1 MTMRRA
7 LVNGINIAYEVQGS
21 GPPLLL
27 IMGYRLNSRAW
38 PRDFIEALAK
48 RFTLILFDNRGT
60 GQSDKPTFGYA
71 LSNIAKDIC
80 GLLDHL
86 EVPRAHV
93 LGYSMGGAVAQELAC
108 RYPERVQRLVLCA
121 TLCGGPRTVYAGPA
135 VIAVMRGLV
144 GLSPHEAAW
153 RIATVTYAPVYLE
166 KNAER
171 VERQMLREIA
181 DPTPLHAA
189 DLQFQA
195 FVDFDSSDALA
206 SLRAPTLVM
215 TGDEDRLIPPRN
227 SKLLAELIP
236 DARLVILPGLAHRA
250 VWEATQ
256 ECASLIAD
264 FLNEAREA
272 RHQATRREA
281 AANVR

>member
-1 MTMRRA
+1 
-7 LVNGINIAYEVQGS
+7 
-21 GPPLLL
+21 
-27 IMGYRLNSRAW
+27 MGYRLNSRAW
-38 PRDFIEALAK
+38 PPDFIDALAK

-60 GQSDKPTFGYA
+60 GLSEKPTSGYA

-80 GLLDHL
+80 DLLEHL
-86 EVPRAHV
+86 EIPRAHV

-108 RYPERVQRLVLCA
+108 GHPERVERLVLCA
-121 TLCGGPRTVYAGPA
+121 TLSGGPRTVYAGPA

-144 GLSPHEAAW
+144 GLSPHEAAR
-153 RIATVTYAPVYLE
+153 RIATVTYAPAYLE
-166 KNAER
+166 KSSER

-206 SLRAPTLVM
+206 GIRAPTLVM
-215 TGDEDRLIPPRN
+215 TGDEDRLIAPHN

-250 VWEATQ
+250 IWEATE
-256 ECASLIAD
+256 ECALLIAD
-264 FLNEAREA
+264 FLDEAREA
-272 RHQATRREA
+272 RQEAPREA
-281 AANVR
+281 AANAR

>member
-7 LVNGINIAYEVQGS
+7 LVNGISVAYEVQGS

-38 PRDFIEALAK
+38 PPDFVEALAK

-60 GQSDKPTFGYA
+60 GLSEKPTSGYA

-80 GLLDHL
+80 DLLDHL
-86 EVPRAHV
+86 KIPRTHV

-108 RYPERVQRLVLCA
+108 RQPERVQRLVLCA

-144 GLSPHEAAW
+144 GLSPHEAAR
-153 RIATVTYAPVYLE
+153 RIATVTYAPAYLE
-166 KNAER
+166 KSSER
-171 VERQMLREIA
+171 VEQQMLREIA

-206 SLRAPTLVM
+206 GIRAPTLVM
-215 TGDEDRLIPPRN
+215 TGDEDRLIPSHN

-236 DARLVILPGLAHRA
+236 NARLVILPGLAHRA
-250 VWEATQ
+250 IWEATE
-256 ECASLIAD
+256 ECALLIAD
-264 FLNEAREA
+264 FLDEAREA
-272 RHQATRREA
+272 RQEAPREA
-281 AANVR
+281 AANAR